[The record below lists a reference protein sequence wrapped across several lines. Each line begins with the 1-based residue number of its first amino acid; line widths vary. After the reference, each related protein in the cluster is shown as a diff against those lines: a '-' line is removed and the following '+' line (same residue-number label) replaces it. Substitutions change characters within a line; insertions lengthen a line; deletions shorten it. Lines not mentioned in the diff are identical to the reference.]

1 MNVVVVESP
10 GKIKA
15 INKYLGPDYKVLAS
29 FGHIRDLP
37 SKDGSVKPDDDF
49 SMVWELNDRASQK
62 IKDIA
67 TAVKGADKLILAT
80 DPDREGEAISWHI
93 LEVLKARGV
102 LGKIPVERVVFN
114 AVTKS
119 AILDAIAHPRQINE
133 ELVDAYLARRALDYL
148 FGFTLSPVLWR
159 KLPGA
164 RSAGRVQSVALRLV
178 VDREFEI
185 DAFKAQEYWSI
196 DADVSTKAG
205 DFPARLIQLD
215 GKKLEKLSLGKE
227 ADATRAVDAI
237 KAQRFTI
244 GSIESR
250 PVKRNPSPPFITSTL
265 QQEAARKLGF
275 NAKRTMQV
283 AQGLYEGVEIG
294 GETTGLI
301 TYMRTD
307 GITMAPE
314 AITEARSVIG
324 QKYGARYV
332 PQAARVYV
340 SKAKNAQE
348 AHEAVRPT
356 SFART
361 PEEVAKYL
369 DSDAA
374 RLYELVWKRAIAS
387 QMESAEQER
396 TTVDVISADK
406 KITLRATGTVTL
418 FDGFLTLYQEGQDD
432 ASDDDGAKLPK
443 VVAGDASKVE
453 QVTPDQ
459 HFTEPPPRYSE
470 ASLVGKLEEL
480 GIGRPSTYAT
490 ILSTLR
496 DRAYVRQDRGRFD
509 PEEKGRLVTTVLNS
523 FFPRYVE
530 YDFTA
535 DLEEKLDE
543 VSAGDLNGKK
553 LLRDFWTGFSAAVA
567 GTKALKIRDVI
578 DQLEGVLGPHIFPAG
593 EDGADPRKCPS
604 CADGRLNL
612 KLGRFGA
619 FVGCTNY
626 PECRFTRQI
635 GAKPGE
641 GDAGPR
647 ELGLF
652 PDTETMV
659 TLRSGRFGPYVQL
672 GEDKKPKRS
681 GLPKGTD
688 PSTVDLALAV
698 KLLSLP
704 REVGAHPEDG
714 KMITANFGRF
724 GPYVA
729 HDGKYASLESPDDVF
744 NIGLNHAVTILA
756 EKKAK
761 GGRRGPEA
769 LKELGADGE
778 GNAIKVMKGRYG
790 PYVAD
795 GTTNATIPNGN
806 DPEQVTLEQAL
817 KLIAEREAK
826 GGGKK
831 KKKASREAPKRSRPR
846 QKLPAK
852 AEATEKPAK
861 KADAKAKTHGQGQEK
876 PRTGGGRI
884 VGARKR
890 AQARQGPPARSACRK
905 SRRDQT

>member
-1 MNVVVVESP
+1 MNVLVVESP
-10 GKIKA
+10 AKA
-15 INKYLGPDYKVLAS
+15 KTINKYLGPGYKVLAS

-49 SMVWELNDRASQK
+49 SMVWEVDARAQAK
-62 IKDIA
+62 MKDIA
-67 TAVKGADKLILAT
+67 SAVKGADKLILAT

-93 LEVLKARGV
+93 LEVLRQKHV
-102 LGKIPVERVVFN
+102 LGKMPVERVVFN

-119 AILDAIAHPRQINE
+119 AILEAIAHPRQIDQD
-133 ELVDAYLARRALDYL
+133 LVDAYLARRALDYL
-148 FGFTLSPVLWR
+148 VGFTLSPVLWR

-178 VDREFEI
+178 VEREAEI
-185 DAFKAQEYWSI
+185 EAFKAQEYWSI
-196 DADVSTKAG
+196 DADIETGAG
-205 DFPARLIQLD
+205 NFPARLIQLD
-215 GKKLEKLSLGKE
+215 GKKVEIAKRDEKQKPTLANE
-227 ADATRAVDAI
+227 ADARRAVEAI
-237 KAQRFTI
+237 QAQKF
-244 GSIESR
+244 SIASVEAN
-250 PVKRNPSPPFITSTL
+250 PVRRNPAPPFITSTL

-307 GITMAPE
+307 GVVTVPE
-314 AITEARSVIG
+314 AIAEARSVIG

-332 PQAARVYV
+332 PSAARVYT

-361 PEEVAKYL
+361 PEEVSRYL

-374 RLYELVWKRAIAS
+374 KLYELIWKRAVAS

-396 TTVDVISADK
+396 TTVDVVSADK

-418 FDGFLTLYQEGQDD
+418 FDGFLTLYLESEDD
-432 ASDDDGAKLPK
+432 ASDDNGSKLPK
-443 VVAGDASKVE
+443 VAAGDAAKAENVKSA
-453 QVTPDQ
+453 Q
-459 HFTEPPPRYSE
+459 HFTEPKPRYSE
-470 ASLVGKLEEL
+470 ASLVKRLEEL

-496 DRAYVRQDRGRFD
+496 DRAYVRQDRGRFF
-509 PEEKGRLVTTVLNS
+509 PEDKGRLVTTFLQS
-523 FFPRYVE
+523 FFKRYVE

-543 VSAGDLNGKK
+543 VAEHKLNWKG
-553 LLRDFWTGFSAAVA
+553 LLRDFWGDFSAAVA
-567 GTKALKIRDVI
+567 GTKDLKIRQVI
-578 DQLEGVLGPHIFPAG
+578 DELDSVLGPHIFPAG
-593 EDGADPRKCPS
+593 ADGVDPRKCPN
-604 CADGRLNL
+604 CETGQLNL

-626 PECRFTRQI
+626 PECKFTRQI

-641 GDAGPR
+641 GDSGPR

-652 PDTETMV
+652 PGTEQQV

-688 PSTVDLALAV
+688 PAEVDLAMAV

-744 NIGLNHAVTILA
+744 DIGLNHAVTLLA
-756 EKKAK
+756 EKKAR
-761 GGRRGPEA
+761 GGRRGPEV
-769 LKELGADGE
+769 LKELGAGADGI
-778 GNAIKVMKGRYG
+778 AIKVLKGRYG
-790 PYVAD
+790 PYVSD
-795 GTTNATIPNGN
+795 GETNATIPEAS
-806 DPEQVTLEQAL
+806 DPLTVTMEQAQNL
-817 KLIAEREAK
+817 LAERIAK

-831 KKKASREAPKRSRPR
+831 KRKKAAHRNRKPKRRKRSPPQKPRPPRKPRPR
-846 QKLPAK
+846 KNRNRWRANNWRRNPPIPPSSI
-852 AEATEKPAK
+852 KPACL
-861 KADAKAKTHGQGQEK
+861 
-876 PRTGGGRI
+876 P
-884 VGARKR
+884 
-890 AQARQGPPARSACRK
+890 
-905 SRRDQT
+905 

>member
-1 MNVVVVESP
+1 MNVLVVESP
-10 GKIKA
+10 AKA
-15 INKYLGPDYKVLAS
+15 KTINKYLGSGYKVLAS

-49 SMVWELNDRASQK
+49 SMVWEIDGRAQSK
-62 IKDIA
+62 MKDIA
-67 TAVKGADKLILAT
+67 SAVKGADKLILAT

-93 LEVLKARGV
+93 LQVLQEKHA
-102 LGKIPVERVVFN
+102 LKMPVERVVFN

-119 AILDAIAHPRQINE
+119 AILEAIAHPRQINQ

-148 FGFTLSPVLWR
+148 VGFTLSPVLWR

-178 VDREFEI
+178 VEREVEI
-185 DAFKAQEYWSI
+185 EAFKPQEYWSI
-196 DADVSTKAG
+196 ETDVEASAG
-205 DFPARLIQLD
+205 TFPARLIQLD
-215 GKKLEKLSLGKE
+215 GKKLEKLSLTNE
-227 ADATRAVDAI
+227 ADATRAVESI
-237 KAQRFTI
+237 KAQNFTI
-244 GSIESR
+244 GSVEAT
-250 PVKRNPSPPFITSTL
+250 PVKRNPQPPFITSTL
-265 QQEAARKLGF
+265 QQEASRKLGF

-307 GITMAPE
+307 GIIMVPE
-314 AITEARSVIG
+314 AIAEARQVIG

-332 PQAARVYV
+332 PSSARVYT

-369 DSDAA
+369 DADAA
-374 RLYELVWKRAIAS
+374 RLYELVWKRAVAS

-418 FDGFLTLYQEGQDD
+418 FDGFLTLYQEGQDES
-432 ASDDDGAKLPK
+432 SDEEGSKLPK
-443 VVAGDASKVE
+443 VAAGDAAKA
-453 QVTPDQ
+453 QNVTSAQ
-459 HFTEPPPRYSE
+459 HFTEPKPRYSE
-470 ASLVGKLEEL
+470 ASLVKKLEEL

-496 DRAYVRQDRGRFD
+496 DRAYVRQDRGRFY
-509 PEEKGRLVTTVLNS
+509 PEDKGRLVTTFLQS
-523 FFPRYVE
+523 FFKRYVE

-535 DLEEKLDE
+535 DLEEQLDK
-543 VSAGDLNGKK
+543 VSAGELDYKE
-553 LLRDFWTGFSAAVA
+553 LLRDFWTGFSEAVG
-567 GTKALKIRDVI
+567 GTKDLKIRQVI
-578 DQLEGVLGPHIFPAG
+578 DELDSVLGSYIFPMG
-593 EDGADPRKCPS
+593 EPGLDPRKCPS
-604 CADGRLNL
+604 CEKGSLNL

-626 PECRFTRQI
+626 PECKFTRQI

-688 PSTVDLALAV
+688 PAEVDLAMAV

-729 HDGKYASLESPDDVF
+729 HDGKYASLETPEDVF
-744 NIGLNHAVTILA
+744 NIGINHAVTILA

-761 GGRRGPEA
+761 GGRRGPEV
-769 LKELGADGE
+769 LKELGAGADGV
-778 GNAIKVMKGRYG
+778 AIKVLKGRYG
-790 PYVAD
+790 PYVSD
-795 GTTNATIPNGN
+795 GDTNATIPEAS
-806 DPEQVTLEQAL
+806 DPLAVTLEQAQAL
-817 KLIAEREAK
+817 LAERIAK

-831 KKKASREAPKRSRPR
+831 KKKRAAPK
-846 QKLPAK
+846 AK
-852 AEATEKPAK
+852 AKP
-861 KADAKAKTHGQGQEK
+861 KADAKAKADK
-876 PRTGGGRI
+876 PAGS
-884 VGARKR
+884 VAPKDKGAAPKKKK
-890 AQARQGPPARSACRK
+890 AVAKKAAAKKKPEPVAGE
-905 SRRDQT
+905 

>member
-1 MNVVVVESP
+1 MNVLVVESP
-10 GKIKA
+10 AKA
-15 INKYLGPDYKVLAS
+15 KTINKYLGSGYKVLAS

-49 SMVWELNDRASQK
+49 SMVWEIDGRAQSK
-62 IKDIA
+62 MKDIA
-67 TAVKGADKLILAT
+67 SAVKGADKLILAT

-93 LEVLKARGV
+93 LQVLQEKHA
-102 LGKIPVERVVFN
+102 LKMPVERVVFN

-119 AILDAIAHPRQINE
+119 AILEAIAHPRQINQ

-148 FGFTLSPVLWR
+148 VGFTLSPVLWR

-178 VDREFEI
+178 VEREVEI
-185 DAFKAQEYWSI
+185 EAFKPQEYWSI
-196 DADVSTKAG
+196 ETDVEASAG
-205 DFPARLIQLD
+205 TFPARLIQLD
-215 GKKLEKLSLGKE
+215 GKKLEKLSLTNE
-227 ADATRAVDAI
+227 ADATRAVESI
-237 KAQRFTI
+237 KAQNFTI
-244 GSIESR
+244 GSVEAT
-250 PVKRNPSPPFITSTL
+250 PVKRNPQPPFITSTL
-265 QQEAARKLGF
+265 QQEASRKLGF

-307 GITMAPE
+307 GIIMVPE
-314 AITEARSVIG
+314 AIAEARQVIG

-332 PQAARVYV
+332 PSSARVYT

-369 DSDAA
+369 DADAA
-374 RLYELVWKRAIAS
+374 RLYELVWKRAVAS

-418 FDGFLTLYQEGQDD
+418 FDGFLTLYQEGQDES
-432 ASDDDGAKLPK
+432 SDEEGSKLPK
-443 VVAGDASKVE
+443 VAAGDAAKA
-453 QVTPDQ
+453 QNVTSAQ
-459 HFTEPPPRYSE
+459 HFTEPKPLYSE
-470 ASLVGKLEEL
+470 ASLVKKLEEL

-496 DRAYVRQDRGRFD
+496 DRAYVRQDRGRFY
-509 PEEKGRLVTTVLNS
+509 PEDKGRLVTTFLQS
-523 FFPRYVE
+523 FFKRYVE

-535 DLEEKLDE
+535 DLEEQLDK
-543 VSAGDLNGKK
+543 VSAGELDYKE
-553 LLRDFWTGFSAAVA
+553 LLRDFWTGFSEAVG
-567 GTKALKIRDVI
+567 GTKDLKIRQVI
-578 DQLEGVLGPHIFPAG
+578 DELDSVLGSYIFPMG
-593 EDGADPRKCPS
+593 EPGLDPRKCPS
-604 CADGRLNL
+604 CEKGSLNL

-626 PECRFTRQI
+626 PECKFTRQI

-688 PSTVDLALAV
+688 PAEVDLAMAV

-729 HDGKYASLESPDDVF
+729 HDGKYASLETPEDVF
-744 NIGLNHAVTILA
+744 NIGINHAVTILA

-761 GGRRGPEA
+761 GGRRGPEV
-769 LKELGADGE
+769 LKELGAGADGV
-778 GNAIKVMKGRYG
+778 AIKVLKGRYG
-790 PYVAD
+790 PYVSD
-795 GTTNATIPNGN
+795 GDTNATIPEAS
-806 DPEQVTLEQAL
+806 DPLAVTLEQAQAL
-817 KLIAEREAK
+817 LAERIAK

-831 KKKASREAPKRSRPR
+831 KKKRAAPK
-846 QKLPAK
+846 AK
-852 AEATEKPAK
+852 AKP
-861 KADAKAKTHGQGQEK
+861 KADAKAKADK
-876 PRTGGGRI
+876 PAG
-884 VGARKR
+884 
-890 AQARQGPPARSACRK
+890 SAAPKDK
-905 SRRDQT
+905 SAAPKKKKAVAKKAAAKKKPEPVAGE